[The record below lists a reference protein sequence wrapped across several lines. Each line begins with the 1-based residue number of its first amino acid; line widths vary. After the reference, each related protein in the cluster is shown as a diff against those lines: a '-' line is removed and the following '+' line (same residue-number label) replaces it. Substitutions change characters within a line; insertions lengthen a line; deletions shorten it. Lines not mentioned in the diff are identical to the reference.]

1 MCGRSMSHYTWDC
14 QLLALLALLASGLSI
29 LEIFNY
35 SQCGISIP
43 CITCI
48 MTHYVWAHY
57 ESVYV
62 EFSIIRIM
70 GCSILCITHS
80 TRITC
85 ITRIMTHYVRTHNES
100 V

>member
-62 EFSIIRIM
+62 EFSIFASWDVQFFALLIVLALLALLA
-70 GCSILCITHS
+70 S
-80 TRITC
+80 
-85 ITRIMTHYVRTHNES
+85 
-100 V
+100 